1 MPEPKSASN
10 DTMTSASVAAVMPCV
25 GGLIFLLGQ
34 NGTEARVGHEAQSS
48 IEAGWTEDATSA
60 VPECVE

>member
-1 MPEPKSASN
+1 
-10 DTMTSASVAAVMPCV
+10 MTSASVAAVMPCV